1 MKHFRLLILSLGLAL
16 VCLAAAARQVI
27 VSGVVTDAS
36 GSALVG
42 ATVLVQG
49 GSQGVT
55 TDNKG
60 QFTLNV
66 PEGTVLD
73 ISFVGYEKQSVPV
86 KAGAPMHITLQEE
99 ATQMGEVVVVGYG
112 VQKKVNLT
120 GAVSQISGDAIADK
134 AAPNVLASLQ
144 GELPGVVVTQSSGQP
159 GEEGFALQIRGHS
172 SVNTISTLVLID
184 GIEGDLDM
192 LNPNDIESISVLKD
206 AASASI
212 YGSKAAAGVILV
224 TTKQGAAERV
234 KVSYNGSYSFT
245 RQGRK
250 PSRINSWEEY
260 EITQR
265 ANNKAVNAEMIE
277 WLKNPNFNSMLSS
290 STALSYLD
298 NTDWIRKSLN
308 DWSHMQRH
316 SLSVRGGSNKLNYM
330 ASVGYYERRGFFK
343 YGPDDNNR
351 FNFRANLFS
360 RINRYLDL
368 SIKLTA
374 DRSEINANAFN
385 ASKVLAE
392 VYRCRTRMPVYFPQD
407 EDPLVN
413 PNLYAGQD
421 GTNPI
426 DLMKNAG
433 TSDNINNDVSGQAN
447 LRIRN
452 LVKGLQ
458 INLTASR
465 KYRANLN
472 DRKTRRLIWYSRGD
486 NEYRYSQTTPN
497 GVQKRRDNSFTDN
510 LRAVAD
516 YDLKL
521 GRSHNFHIMAGT
533 EWENYR
539 FDRVYATKDYMP
551 DGFYSLN
558 FGNSQSAFNSD
569 LINTSAVMSFFGR
582 FNYNFREKYLFEVN
596 LRYDGSS
603 RLAPANR
610 WELFPSVS
618 GGWVISKENFFRDKV
633 KFIDLLK
640 VRASW

>member
-16 VCLAAAARQVI
+16 VSLAAAARQVI

-234 KVSYNGSYSFT
+234 KVSYNGSYS
-245 RQGRK
+245 
-250 PSRINSWEEY
+250 
-260 EITQR
+260 
-265 ANNKAVNAEMIE
+265 
-277 WLKNPNFNSMLSS
+277 
-290 STALSYLD
+290 
-298 NTDWIRKSLN
+298 
-308 DWSHMQRH
+308 
-316 SLSVRGGSNKLNYM
+316 
-330 ASVGYYERRGFFK
+330 
-343 YGPDDNNR
+343 
-351 FNFRANLFS
+351 
-360 RINRYLDL
+360 
-368 SIKLTA
+368 
-374 DRSEINANAFN
+374 
-385 ASKVLAE
+385 
-392 VYRCRTRMPVYFPQD
+392 
-407 EDPLVN
+407 
-413 PNLYAGQD
+413 
-421 GTNPI
+421 
-426 DLMKNAG
+426 
-433 TSDNINNDVSGQAN
+433 
-447 LRIRN
+447 
-452 LVKGLQ
+452 
-458 INLTASR
+458 
-465 KYRANLN
+465 
-472 DRKTRRLIWYSRGD
+472 
-486 NEYRYSQTTPN
+486 
-497 GVQKRRDNSFTDN
+497 
-510 LRAVAD
+510 
-516 YDLKL
+516 
-521 GRSHNFHIMAGT
+521 
-533 EWENYR
+533 
-539 FDRVYATKDYMP
+539 
-551 DGFYSLN
+551 
-558 FGNSQSAFNSD
+558 
-569 LINTSAVMSFFGR
+569 
-582 FNYNFREKYLFEVN
+582 
-596 LRYDGSS
+596 
-603 RLAPANR
+603 
-610 WELFPSVS
+610 
-618 GGWVISKENFFRDKV
+618 
-633 KFIDLLK
+633 
-640 VRASW
+640 